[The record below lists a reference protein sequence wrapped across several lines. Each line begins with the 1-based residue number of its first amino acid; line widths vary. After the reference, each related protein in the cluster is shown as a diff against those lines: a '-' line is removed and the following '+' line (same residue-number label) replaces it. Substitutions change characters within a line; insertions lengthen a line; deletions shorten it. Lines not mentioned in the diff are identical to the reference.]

1 MDYYYIIVSAV
12 ATIILVLV
20 LTYVGILMTSTQNKA
35 SYPPSYNLCPDYWE
49 SQENGKCKI
58 PDDNSINTKAADK
71 SWDTATIPGI
81 DTATNPPAFIN
92 FSDAG
97 WSAGGTGDQRC
108 GWKTWANKYG
118 IQWDGI
124 SNYNGC

>member
-20 LTYVGILMTSTQNKA
+20 LTYVGILMTSTQKKA

-58 PDDNSINTKAADK
+58 PDANSINTKAAGK
-71 SWDTATIPGI
+71 SWEASSTPGLDTASSPT
-81 DTATNPPAFIN
+81 FIN
-92 FSDAG
+92 FSDPG

-108 GWKTWANKYG
+108 GWKKWASYYG
-118 IQWDGI
+118 IQWDGVT
-124 SNYNGC
+124 NYTEC